1 MFSNYNNGTQ
11 VTNKDKCG
19 CHDHTTPTISHNT
32 PVLTQKDD
40 YGNIIKLQ
48 WTPNARFTLNL
59 TSDTWT
65 PIFDGSKVLEKP
77 GATPDGIAGYINM
90 YAYNLSDY
98 KCWQYNGAEW
108 VEQPDIESSPRS
120 NTVVLF
126 SMENSSTRI
135 SIKNFRGEPVYTVE
149 NDSNVVSVSI
159 DDTLAQ
165 ILLQGYYNIDVYQIT
180 KTSTRHVRR
189 IPVSIGYNLQQPDAP
204 PIINNVPQGNGCH
217 SVAGFATDNTL
228 DFRNNILSVNVKE
241 NCEYGNTLPISSGAV
256 FEYSQPRNLVVE
268 INTDTMTSPY
278 TSKDIYSFVI
288 VQGGDAFCYYNGLY
302 IPYVEGDDEKV
313 KFSDLLMQDAGLKTF
328 VLEIDDCGNVVD
340 NSTLY
345 DPSAGTDYSN
355 LRKDLDTL
363 RQMHLADARDAD
375 KRLDSIEGNLKETS
389 IPSLVLS
396 VERLT
401 TEIDN
406 KASVGTVSELTTRV
420 MDLDTAIS
428 TKVSY
433 EAVQNLIRDAI
444 DAESVFD
451 GGVIT

>member
-1 MFSNYNNGTQ
+1 MFSNYTTGTQ

-77 GATPDGIAGYINM
+77 GATPEGIAGYINM

-165 ILLQGYYNIDVYQIT
+165 ILLQSYYNIDVYQIT

-189 IPVSIGYNLQQPDAP
+189 IPVSIGYNLQRPDAP

-228 DFRNNILSVNVKE
+228 EFRNNILSVNVKE
-241 NCEYGNTLPISSGAV
+241 NCEYGNTLPVSSGAV

-302 IPYVEGDDEKV
+302 IPYVEGDDELV
-313 KFSDLLMQDAGLKTF
+313 KFSSLLMQEAGLKTF
-328 VLEIDDCGNVVD
+328 ILEIDDCGNVND
-340 NSTLY
+340 KSTLY
-345 DPSAGTDYSN
+345 DPSAGTDYSS
-355 LRKDLDTL
+355 LRADLTTL
-363 RQMHLADARDAD
+363 REMHIVDAKDAD
-375 KRLDSIEGNLKETS
+375 RRLDAIEGNLKETS
-389 IPSLVLS
+389 IPSLVS
-396 VERLT
+396 AIERLEDDMDTKAT
-401 TEIDN
+401 TSSVTEVVAMVSNLDVALST
-406 KASVGTVSELTTRV
+406 KASHSE
-420 MDLDTAIS
+420 
-428 TKVSY
+428 
-433 EAVQNLIRDAI
+433 VQALIRDAL
-444 DAESVFD
+444 DAETVFD